1 MPSPRKHSGDP
12 LYAMYLQA
20 TCLKPNKDTT
30 RQQWIVFPPLT
41 EDLAAK
47 VKKEGLAGQQLVFTR
62 EQPSLENR
70 VKWKHYIHAASLIER
85 DIPERIAAFD
95 RINRSREPQFQW
107 QVSPPVLCQ
116 VTLTELVTL
125 MDKPAT
131 PWFALKR
138 FEKVARRRHGL
149 SI

>member
-1 MPSPRKHSGDP
+1 MHTGDP

-20 TCLKPNKDTT
+20 TCLKNNKDTT
-30 RQQWIVFPPLT
+30 RRQWIVFPPL
-41 EDLAAK
+41 DPALA
-47 VKKEGLAGQQLVFTR
+47 KKAGKDHTYEGQQLVFTR

-70 VKWKHYIHAASLIER
+70 VKWKHYMTPSSLLER
-85 DIPERIAAFD
+85 DIPERIAALQRLNLD
-95 RINRSREPQFQW
+95 REPQYQW
-107 QVSPPVLCQ
+107 QVSPPIVCQ
-116 VTLTELVTL
+116 VTLNELVAL
-125 MDKPAT
+125 MDKPTT